1 MFNAFISYSHSS
13 DDKFA
18 PALQDALHKFA
29 KPWYKKR
36 NLEIFRDESSLSASP
51 HLWENIKKALD
62 QSEYFILLASPLS
75 ENSKWVNKEVSYWI
89 EHKSIDTILIALTGG
104 EMLWDNH
111 KNSFSDPDNNS
122 LPPVLDDKFENE
134 PFYID
139 LRQSKT
145 EKDLSL
151 DNPIFQKEILKLAAK
166 LHGKAPND
174 LASEEVS
181 LHRKWILVRN
191 SFLSF
196 LGIILITAVGL
207 AIFANEKR
215 KEAEKQT
222 EIAKLKTLEA
232 EKEKNEKEKSLE
244 ELKEFVSKGIG
255 KEFEGGII
263 FSVDA
268 ERKNGYIAAK
278 EDLEGEFDWK
288 SAVEACEKYSITIDG
303 KTYDDWFL
311 PSKEILEEL
320 YTKKE
325 EVGNFHE
332 SSDWSDEFY
341 WSSTL
346 EKGYEGNAW
355 VTYLA
360 MTKIR
365 TSTYGI
371 NYRRGF
377 VRPVRKFSS
386 TN

>member
-1 MFNAFISYSHSS
+1 MFNAFISYSHTA
-13 DDKFA
+13 DHKFA
-18 PALQDALHKFA
+18 SALQEALQKFA

-51 HLWENIKKALD
+51 HLWESIKIALD
-62 QSEYFILLASPLS
+62 QSEYLILLASPLS
-75 ENSKWVNKEVSYWI
+75 ENSKWVNEEVNYWI
-89 EHKSIDTILIALTGG
+89 EHKSTDTILIALTDG
-104 EMLWDNH
+104 EMIWDNQ
-111 KNSFSDPDNNS
+111 KNCFLNQGNNS
-122 LPPVLDDKFENE
+122 LPASLDDKFENE

-145 EKDLSL
+145 YEDLTLNNS
-151 DNPIFQKEILKLAAK
+151 IFKKEILKLAAK

-174 LASEEVS
+174 LASEEVTI
-181 LHRKWILVRN
+181 HRKMIRLRN
-191 SFLSF
+191 TVIVTLSLLF
-196 LGIILITAVGL
+196 IAAVTLGL
-207 AIFANEKR
+207 FANEQR

-222 EIAKLKTLEA
+222 EIAKQKTLEA

-255 KEFEGGII
+255 KEFEGGVI

-278 EDLEGEFDWK
+278 EDLEGVFDWK
-288 SAVEACEKYSITIDG
+288 SAVEACEKYSVTIDG
-303 KTYDDWFL
+303 KIYDDWFL
-311 PSKEILEEL
+311 PSKETLEVL

-332 SSDWSDEFY
+332 SSEWSDQFY

-346 EKGYEGNAW
+346 DEEDERNAW

-377 VRPVRKFSS
+377 VRPVRKFTS
-386 TN
+386 ND